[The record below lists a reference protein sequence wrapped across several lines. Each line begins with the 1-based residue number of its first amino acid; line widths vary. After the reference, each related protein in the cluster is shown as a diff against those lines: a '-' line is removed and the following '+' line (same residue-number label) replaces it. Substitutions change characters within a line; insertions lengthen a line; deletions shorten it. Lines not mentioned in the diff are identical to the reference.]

1 MTTPLCPGLSCFNSE
16 KSVSWGKSE
25 PWASQCGR
33 SLVVIFLLWLCCP
46 SWAAQRHVIFVVQ
59 MSHISTPLRHIPLA
73 LLHGKV
79 VECLLFTQSAKK
91 VQMQLREGACSS
103 HRLITTNGPPYF
115 LHGGQERFEHFISNS
130 HSIFY
135 HSAEKKSYSW
145 PNCWESNTLW
155 FKVLT
160 EAGAI
165 YFKGDEQA
173 LSCPFLASWA
183 YTKDL
188 VVFLLQ
194 GSQHLPGR
202 KKTRFWRDL
211 F

>member
-1 MTTPLCPGLSCFNSE
+1 
-16 KSVSWGKSE
+16 
-25 PWASQCGR
+25 
-33 SLVVIFLLWLCCP
+33 
-46 SWAAQRHVIFVVQ
+46 

-73 LLHGKV
+73 LLHGIAL
-79 VECLLFTQSAKK
+79 ECLLFTQSAKK
-91 VQMQLREGACSS
+91 VQTQLRGGARSS
-103 HRLITTNGPPYF
+103 CRLITTNGSPYF
-115 LHGGQERFEHFISNS
+115 LHGGQERFEHFVSNS

-145 PNCWESNTLW
+145 PNCWEFNTLW
-155 FKVLT
+155 FKVFT
-160 EAGAI
+160 VAGVI
-165 YFKGDEQA
+165 YFKGEEQA

-194 GSQHLPGR
+194 GSQHLPSR
-202 KKTRFWRDL
+202 KKTRIWRDL